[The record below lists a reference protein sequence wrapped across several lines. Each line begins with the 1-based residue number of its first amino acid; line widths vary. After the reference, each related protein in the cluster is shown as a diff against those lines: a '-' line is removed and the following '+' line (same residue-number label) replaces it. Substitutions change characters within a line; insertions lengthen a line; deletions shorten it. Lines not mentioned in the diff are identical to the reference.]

1 MDEVKGR
8 SFFFCILLHSNQ
20 FYSIPVPSCQVCWC
34 EASLKSQRWEET
46 TSSVKQCTWCETADD
61 VWEALG
67 QESESRDRLEQPS
80 CAQQALASLESA
92 AVWFC
97 ACVCMCVC
105 VYVCVWVWVFACTSW
120 EAQWAGADAPSSHS
134 NSPNRVCYLCLSEAF
149 RLPRFFLCSRSLGL
163 STSDALTFWYTVSGP
178 CDTCSTSSTLSA
190 NPHLILSFS
199 STGIILSFLSKQWQL

>member
-97 ACVCMCVC
+97 ACVCVCVC
-105 VYVCVWVWVFACTSW
+105 VSVRRQMESKPVTTRTPPTSNPTS
-120 EAQWAGADAPSSHS
+120 EPSIWSLHPIRRAHRTS
-134 NSPNRVCYLCLSEAF
+134 TDQ
-149 RLPRFFLCSRSLGL
+149 SRSRP
-163 STSDALTFWYTVSGP
+163 F
-178 CDTCSTSSTLSA
+178 
-190 NPHLILSFS
+190 N
-199 STGIILSFLSKQWQL
+199 